1 MNNTTPILPAG
12 STNHGDKTLLCT
24 PSNWK
29 AIFVFFFGNY
39 ILHAATSRP
48 LPGESRVSQG
58 IAIAMTLLFPASG
71 VLRGLKAI
79 LSGSKFTRSDL
90 KAAARAGAFC
100 TVVREEAAG
109 LAKEVDICEILC
121 SSDLEIVY

>member
-1 MNNTTPILPAG
+1 MNNATMTLPAG
-12 STNHGDKTLLCT
+12 SSNHGDSNLLCT

-29 AIFVFFFGNY
+29 SIALFFFGNY

-48 LPGESRVSQG
+48 LPGESMASQG
-58 IAIAMTLLFPASG
+58 IAIVMTLLFPASG

-79 LSGSKFTRSDL
+79 LSGGKLTRSGL

-100 TVVREEAAG
+100 TVVGEGSAG
-109 LAKEVDICEILC
+109 LGKEVDICKICWLT
-121 SSDLEIVY
+121 